1 MSETDVAVALSVFAV
16 VAGLAGVGLGWRLNR
31 STAREEREAGWSR
44 QLEVRQAQVLAS
56 LTQVLDG
63 YDLSSGA
70 VRDRDSLET
79 KREFFDA
86 WRRRLDP
93 IEHEL
98 RTISFLESD
107 QERKG
112 QGFDTAEAVAKLV
125 LILDVATDETATSAI
140 IDEVDK
146 RVTKLGGEVN
156 ALGGYWKPS
165 DQADETAASD
175 D

>member
-1 MSETDVAVALSVFAV
+1 MSETEVAVALGVFAV

-31 STAREEREAGWSR
+31 GTAREERQAEWSR
-44 QLEVRQAQVLAS
+44 QLEVRKAQVLAS

-63 YDLSSGA
+63 YDLSSRA

-79 KREFFDA
+79 RREFFDA
-86 WRRRLDP
+86 WKRQLDP
-93 IEHEL
+93 IGHEL

-112 QGFDTAEAVAKLV
+112 QGFDTARAVAMLV
-125 LILDVATDETATSAI
+125 LVLDLATGETATPGI

-146 RVTKLGGEVN
+146 RVSELGGEVN
-156 ALGGYWKPS
+156 ALGGYWKPP
-165 DQADETAASD
+165 ANEAAASD